1 MEERRVPGDRRE
13 VVPCHNLDAERAL
26 LGAILLDHEAFET
39 AAAVVQAVSFY
50 RKAHQQIFAGM
61 EDLAHAHVP
70 IDLPILR
77 DKLRDKGAL
86 ESVGGAT
93 YLSGLVD
100 GMPHGANV
108 EYYARIVEEKAT
120 LRKIQG
126 LAATLLQ
133 EVAESEQ
140 SALEILA
147 NVDAKILALTAGQIS
162 GDLEPASALMA
173 RLYPVIEEA
182 YRTKRAITG
191 LQTAWRELDELTL
204 GLHPGTLIY
213 LAGQTSQGKSSLGL
227 NLAVDIARQG
237 HPVAVFSLEDSKD
250 SIGLRA
256 IAARSGVS
264 LFRLRSGYLNDPD
277 WTPLSDAFSAISN
290 AKLWIDDTAAIT
302 PQAVRAKCRRLQS
315 MHGLSLVV
323 VDYVQLMAAPGKF
336 ENRTREVSAVSAAL
350 KQIAKELQIPLVV
363 CSQLSRDPAKEVRRP
378 RLSDLRESGSLEQDA
393 DLVLLIYRPEQQNQ
407 TPDNE
412 GLAELIIA
420 KQKNGPTGT
429 VKLRFRKETFR
440 FETWQDADLLSA
452 RREWSV

>member
-1 MEERRVPGDRRE
+1 
-13 VVPCHNLDAERAL
+13 
-26 LGAILLDHEAFET
+26 
-39 AAAVVQAVSFY
+39 
-50 RKAHQQIFAGM
+50 
-61 EDLAHAHVP
+61 
-70 IDLPILR
+70 
-77 DKLRDKGAL
+77 L
-86 ESVGGAT
+86 ESVGGPA
-93 YLSGLVD
+93 YLSSLIS
-100 GMPHGANV
+100 GMPHGANI
-108 EYYARIVEEKAT
+108 EHYARIVQEKAT

-126 LAATLLQ
+126 LAATLLE

-140 SALEILA
+140 SALAILES
-147 NVDAKILALTAGQIS
+147 VDAKILALTTGYAT

-227 NLAVDIARQG
+227 NLAVDVARQG

-256 IAARSGVS
+256 MAAHSGVS
-264 LFRLRSGYLNDPD
+264 LFRLRSGYLQDHD
-277 WTPLSDAFSAISN
+277 WAPLSNAFSVISN
-290 AKLWIDDTAAIT
+290 AKLWVDDTAAIS

-315 MHGLSLVV
+315 THGLSLVV
-323 VDYVQLMAAPGKF
+323 VDYVQLMHAPGRH
-336 ENRTREVSAVSAAL
+336 ENRTREVSSVSASL
-350 KQIAKELQIPLVV
+350 KQIAKELHVPLVV
-363 CSQLSRDPAKEVRRP
+363 CSQLSRDPSKEVRRP

-393 DLVLLIYRPEQQNQ
+393 DLVLLIYRPEQQNP
-407 TPDNE
+407 TPENE

-429 VKLRFRKETFR
+429 IKLRFRKEVFR
-440 FETWQDADLLSA
+440 FETWQESDLL
-452 RREWSV
+452 RQREWSV